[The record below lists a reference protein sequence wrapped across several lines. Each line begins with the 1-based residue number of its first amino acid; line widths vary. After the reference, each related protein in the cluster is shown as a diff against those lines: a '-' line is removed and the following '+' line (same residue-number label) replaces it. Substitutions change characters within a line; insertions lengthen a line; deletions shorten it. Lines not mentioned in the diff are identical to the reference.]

1 MEIKRLIENNIAA
14 IIVGCSSVFASYL
27 AVNVRLTQIETVQVA
42 DHQRVSQLETKVNQ
56 LEINQESMKAYADA
70 SQKNIDKMA
79 NSVDK
84 LTESVNNLFGIVSR
98 WQGKFEDG
106 NHANGR

>member
-42 DHQRVSQLETKVNQ
+42 DQQ
-56 LEINQESMKAYADA
+56 
-70 SQKNIDKMA
+70 
-79 NSVDK
+79 
-84 LTESVNNLFGIVSR
+84 IVS
-98 WQGKFEDG
+98 
-106 NHANGR
+106 